1 MFKIFLVL
9 FVLVFPIAAM
19 AANTDSVPGLISV
32 IKDGFG
38 TGQWALV
45 VGAAIMILVRIA
57 RPFIERLVDN
67 EKLKPALKWI
77 AAILGVL
84 AAFAGMLLSGQG
96 WIAAIVTGL
105 ITGPAAVGLWEL
117 IGKQISKLIS
127 KKK

>member
-1 MFKIFLVL
+1 MFKLL
-9 FVLVFPIAAM
+9 ALLAVFCVPVSAL
-19 AANTDSVPGLISV
+19 AANAESVPGLIGI

-45 VGAAIMILVRIA
+45 VGAAIMILVRLA
-57 RPFIERLVDN
+57 RPFVEKLVDN

-84 AAFAGMLLSGQG
+84 AAFAGMLLAGQG
-96 WIAAIVTGL
+96 WIAAVVTGL
-105 ITGPAAVGLWEL
+105 VTGPAAVGLWEL
-117 IGKQISKLIS
+117 VGKSISKLIS